1 MIINNISQSVVTGSR
16 HIANPNYGF
25 QQQLQEWCR
34 NERWSAIDQ
43 VKRWTPPVP
52 VVYNDDI
59 AAIND
64 LVGVLCQGKNFN
76 YMLLFYGMNYT
87 FTEIGYAIVIIL
99 WSLEFL
105 NPA

>member
-25 QQQLQEWCR
+25 QQQLQEWCE

-87 FTEIGYAIVIIL
+87 FTEIGYAIVFIL
-99 WSLEFL
+99 
-105 NPA
+105 